1 MNSKSKADVLLTS
14 KNIVTEKLTV
24 FSIFNLS
31 VYTFYLLTELDSMY
45 TFMSTNDI
53 AVSQFFSPFSKQK
66 CKKTQR
72 KVEDCL
78 LLCTVQFF
86 STIFARRLRVF
97 AFCKINN
104 YNSNAIKA
112 LAVYRKINL
121 RLQFHSENHAS
132 PSTLS

>member
-53 AVSQFFSPFSKQK
+53 AVSQFFSPFSK
-66 CKKTQR
+66 
-72 KVEDCL
+72 
-78 LLCTVQFF
+78 
-86 STIFARRLRVF
+86 
-97 AFCKINN
+97 
-104 YNSNAIKA
+104 
-112 LAVYRKINL
+112 
-121 RLQFHSENHAS
+121 
-132 PSTLS
+132 